1 MYFRKA
7 KEKVL
12 KDLDNPP
19 ACVQS
24 KSPLQLENS
33 LVHDQSLAL
42 SQLGDT
48 ENCQSSLWGNSESQ
62 EIREEDKEV
71 DEEDIKR
78 DENIH
83 GACDETDLNS
93 SIEPSFFCNP
103 IGFFYSYYSL
113 SSFFLSLFSLS
124 SLYALLFFCCK

>member
-1 MYFRKA
+1 MDVMSKDLSMCVDEYKLVYFRKA
-7 KEKVL
+7 KEKTL

-24 KSPLQLENS
+24 KAPSKLENS
-33 LVHDQSLAL
+33 YLAL

-48 ENCQSSLWGNSESQ
+48 ENRQLSLLGNSKSRES
-62 EIREEDKEV
+62 REEDEEV
-71 DEEDIKR
+71 DEEDIER

-93 SIEPSFFCNP
+93 SIEPSFF
-103 IGFFYSYYSL
+103 L
-113 SSFFLSLFSLS
+113 
-124 SLYALLFFCCK
+124 